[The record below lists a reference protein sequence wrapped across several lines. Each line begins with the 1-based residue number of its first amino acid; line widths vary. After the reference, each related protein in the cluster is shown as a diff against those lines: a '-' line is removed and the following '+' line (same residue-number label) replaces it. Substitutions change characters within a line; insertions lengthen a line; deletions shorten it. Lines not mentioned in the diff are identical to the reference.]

1 MRVPRGRRAIGLG
14 LLVPGLLL
22 SHHGAADAQNRA
34 VTSPA
39 KKAASKTAPPA
50 ERKAKSRAQS
60 GPVRHPTGQTVHV
73 VRSGDSISRIAAR
86 YKVTRKSLIDAN
98 KLEHPAQLRLGQRL
112 VVPGAH
118 SADGRPAQRVD
129 EGVVDGDLLLVRA
142 GPRRVPTKLYILPPK
157 SDGQASDF
165 MWPVDGRIIS
175 PFGRRQSGWH
185 AGMDIRAE
193 MGTPIL
199 AAAPGVVISSGQ
211 ERAYG
216 RIIRIEHEN
225 GYITVYA
232 HNLENLVEVGDR
244 VSSGT
249 IIGTVGRSGRAS
261 APHLHFEVRY
271 EGIVYNPQYLLPQR
285 DVIEREEAPDVPSES
300 VRAQGVDA
308 EPDE

>member
-1 MRVPRGRRAIGLG
+1 LRVPRGRRAIGLG

-22 SHHGAADAQNRA
+22 SHHGAADAQSRA

-39 KKAASKTAPPA
+39 KKAASKTAPPVKH
-50 ERKAKSRAQS
+50 KARSRAQS
-60 GPVRHPTGQTVHV
+60 GSAHHPSGHTVHV
-73 VRSGDSISRIAAR
+73 VRSGDSISRIAVR

-98 KLEHPAQLRLGQRL
+98 KLERSAQLRLGQRL

-118 SADGRPAQRVD
+118 PAADGRSNQRVD
-129 EGVVDGDLLLVRA
+129 EGVVDGDVLLVRA
-142 GPRRVPTKLYILPPK
+142 GPRRVPTKLYILSPK

-165 MWPVDGRIIS
+165 MWPVDGRVIS
-175 PFGRRQSGWH
+175 PFGRRHSGWH
-185 AGMDIRAE
+185 AGMDIKAE
-193 MGTPIL
+193 IGTPIL

-216 RIIRIEHEN
+216 RIIRIEHDN
-225 GYITVYA
+225 GYITIYA

-249 IIGTVGRSGRAS
+249 IIGTVGRSGWAS

-271 EGIVYNPQYLLPQR
+271 EGIVYNPQYVLPPR
-285 DVIEREEAPDVPSES
+285 DVIEEAPDVPLES
-300 VRAQGVDA
+300 VRAQGVDD